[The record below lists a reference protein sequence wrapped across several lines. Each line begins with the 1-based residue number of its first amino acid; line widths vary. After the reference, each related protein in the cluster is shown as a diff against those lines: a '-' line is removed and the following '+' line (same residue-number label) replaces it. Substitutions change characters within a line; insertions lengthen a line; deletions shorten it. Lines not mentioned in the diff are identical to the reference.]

1 MDTPLDAQN
10 TILEAYMSLLQAQGK
25 GDLVA
30 LYAGAFGEIAVEK
43 YAMYLA
49 RECFSVYFFRW

>member
-1 MDTPLDAQN
+1 
-10 TILEAYMSLLQAQGK
+10 MSLLQAQGK